1 MTVKKLTAACLS
13 IACLAAASLVAAPQS
28 GGADLETAA
37 TDLIAEHCLPCHGP
51 AQAASG
57 LDLSTRAGALRGGT
71 KGPALAPG
79 DPGNS
84 LLWRRISAGEMPLG
98 NPLQPQLREIFR
110 AWIADGASWNRRLEV
125 RAPQRPDATWWAF
138 KPIANPDLPA
148 PDRLPERW
156 GHSPIDRLV
165 HARMAEEGLH
175 PSPPADRRTLLRR
188 TTFDLIGLPPTPAQI
203 EAFLADPGPDAYER
217 LVDRLLASPRYG
229 ERWGRHWLDVAR
241 FAESE
246 GFERDWLRE
255 NAWPYR
261 DYVIRSFNDDKPYAR
276 FAQEQIAGDVLEP
289 VTHDGIAAT
298 GFLVAGPTD
307 VVGLTSAVASQRETV
322 RQDQLEEIVGTVS
335 QTFLG
340 LTVNCARCHDHK
352 FDPISQR
359 EYYRMKAAFEGVWQ
373 GERELLTPAEQ
384 QARQDLLQ
392 PLQQRIAELE
402 DRLAALEISAR
413 RRAIDRPDSPKP
425 LAAPAPFVQW
435 TFDLNSR
442 DLAGSLHV
450 PLSKKAELAD
460 GRLRPAGDETSVMV
474 ETETLPK
481 DLREKTLEAWVWVRK
496 LPEKSGAIMRIQNTE
511 GFRAAAMDGIQYDGG
526 DGRRWRNASTGRFR
540 NADVQGA
547 PEQASEGQV
556 IHIAITYA
564 ADHSIR
570 LYRNGKPYGEAYT
583 PNLEIKA
590 ARLQTYVAGEA
601 TVSLSASKDL
611 ELEEVRIYDRALTA
625 EQVEASYRAGAPN
638 FTPDQLLEV
647 MAPGEKSH
655 TVDLRAELRALR
667 ERLDAIPE
675 PEKIYAA
682 EIKPP
687 QPTYLLD
694 RGDVNQKGE
703 RVAAGGLSCVSS
715 LSPEFGLEDDAPEAD
730 RRRKLAKW
738 VASPGNPLFAR
749 TMVNRVWHYHFGR
762 GFVGNPND
770 LGFNG
775 GPPTHPK
782 LLDWLATE
790 FIRGGWSLKKLH
802 KLIMMSQ
809 TYRQSSD
816 WRDHAATKDADNR
829 FVWRYSPRRLEGE
842 AIRDAMLRVS
852 GVMNETMGGPSFRPF
867 TTERQGSL
875 EIYTTIDADQ
885 PDFNRRTVYRMN
897 VSSASSPLLDSLDCP
912 NPSVKAPKRVVT
924 TTPLQALSLM
934 NNAFVL
940 RQAEAFARR
949 VEREAGEEVRHRI
962 ERAFELSL
970 GRAPE
975 PREREWSAGLVRD
988 QGLTSLCWGLFNT
1001 SEFLY
1006 VN

>member
-1 MTVKKLTAACLS
+1 MKAEKLTAAWLP
-13 IACLAAASLVAAPQS
+13 IAWLTAASLLVPPQVGS
-28 GGADLETAA
+28 ADIEDRATA
-37 TDLIAEHCLPCHGP
+37 LIAEHCVQCHGA
-51 AQAASG
+51 AQAQSG
-57 LDLSTRAGALRGGT
+57 LNLSTREGALRGG
-71 KGPALAPG
+71 KRGPALAPG
-79 DPGNS
+79 DPEAS
-84 LLWRRISAGEMPLG
+84 LLWNRVSAGEMPLG
-98 NPLQPQLREIFR
+98 NPLPPQVRQVFH
-110 AWIADGASWNRRLEV
+110 AWIAAGAPWSGPLEIKT
-125 RAPQRPDATWWAF
+125 PQRAGSTWWAF
-138 KPIANPDLPA
+138 QSLEEPQPPSPPALPDHW
-148 PDRLPERW
+148 R
-156 GHSPIDRLV
+156 HSPIDRFV
-165 HARMAEEGLH
+165 YARMEQTGLL
-175 PSPPADRRTLLRR
+175 PNRPTDPRTLIRR
-188 TTFDLIGLPPTPAQI
+188 ASFGLIGLPPTPEET
-203 EAFLADPGPDAYER
+203 EAFLSDPSPQAYEK
-217 LVDRLLASPRYG
+217 LVDRLLASPHYG
-229 ERWGRHWLDVAR
+229 ERWGRHWLDAAR

-261 DYVIRSFNDDKPYAR
+261 DYVIRSFNNDKPYAR

-307 VVGLTSAVASQRETV
+307 VVGLTSAVAAQRETV

-359 EYYRMKAAFEGVWQ
+359 EYYRVKAAFEGVWQ

-384 QARQDLLQ
+384 NARQDFLQ
-392 PLQQRIAELE
+392 PLRQRIAELE
-402 DRLAALEISAR
+402 DRLAGLEIPAR

-460 GRLRPAGDETSVMV
+460 GRLRPAGDETSVTV
-474 ETETLPK
+474 ETDTLPK
-481 DLREKTLEAWVWVRK
+481 DLREKTLEVWVWVRK
-496 LPEKSGAIMRIQNTE
+496 LPEKSTPVMRIQNTE
-511 GFRAAAMDGIQYDGG
+511 GFRGAAMDGIQYEAG
-526 DGRRWRNASTGRFR
+526 DGRQWRNASTGRFR
-540 NADVQGA
+540 NADVQGV

-570 LYRNGKPYGEAYT
+570 LYRNGMPYGEAYT

-611 ELEEVRIYDRALTA
+611 ELEEVRIYDRALTVD
-625 EQVEASYRAGAPN
+625 QVEASYRAGAPN
-638 FTPDQLLEV
+638 FTPDELLEV
-647 MAPGEKSH
+647 MAPGERARA
-655 TVDLRAELRALR
+655 TDLRAELRRLR

-687 QPTYLLD
+687 EPTYLLE

-703 RVAAGGLSCVSS
+703 RVAAGGLSCVSG
-715 LSPEFGLEDDAPEAD
+715 LSPEFGLEADTPEAD
-730 RRRKLAKW
+730 RRLKLAGW
-738 VASPGNPLFAR
+738 VASPDNPLFAR
-749 TMVNRVWHYHFGR
+749 AMVNRVWHYHFGR
-762 GFVGNPND
+762 GFVDNPND

-775 GPPTHPK
+775 GPPTHPQ

-809 TYRQSSD
+809 TYRQSSG
-816 WRDHAATKDADNR
+816 WRDHAGAKDADNR
-829 FVWRYSPRRLEGE
+829 FLWRYSPRRLEGE
-842 AIRDAMLRVS
+842 AVRDAMLHVS
-852 GVMNETMGGPSFRPF
+852 GVMNGTIGGPSFRPF

-940 RQAEAFARR
+940 RQAEAFAHR
-949 VEREAGEEVRHRI
+949 VEREAGKEVRHRI

-975 PREREWSAGLVRD
+975 PREWEWSAGLVRD

>member
-1 MTVKKLTAACLS
+1 MKAEKLTAAWLP
-13 IACLAAASLVAAPQS
+13 IAWLTAASLLVPPQVGS
-28 GGADLETAA
+28 ADIEGRA
-37 TDLIAEHCLPCHGP
+37 TDLIAEHCLACHGS
-51 AQAASG
+51 AQAQSA
-57 LDLSTRAGALRGGT
+57 LNLSTREGALRGGNR
-71 KGPALAPG
+71 GPALAPG
-79 DPGNS
+79 DPEAS
-84 LLWRRISAGEMPLG
+84 LLWNRVSAGEMPLG
-98 NPLQPQLREIFR
+98 NPLSPRVREVFH
-110 AWIADGASWNRRLEV
+110 AWIAAGAPWSGALEIKSARR
-125 RAPQRPDATWWAF
+125 ATSTWWAF
-138 KPIANPDLPA
+138 QSLEKPPPPSPPALPDHW
-148 PDRLPERW
+148 R
-156 GHSPIDRLV
+156 HSPIDRFV
-165 HARMAEEGLH
+165 YARMAETGLL
-175 PSPPADRRTLLRR
+175 PSRPTDQRTLIRR
-188 TTFDLIGLPPTPAQI
+188 AGFGLIGLPPTPEET
-203 EAFLADPGPDAYER
+203 EAFLGDPSAEAYEK

-229 ERWGRHWLDVAR
+229 ERWGRHWLDAAR

-307 VVGLTSAVASQRETV
+307 VVGLTSAVAAQRETV
-322 RQDQLEEIVGTVS
+322 RQDQLEEMVGTVS

-384 QARQDLLQ
+384 QARQDFLQ
-392 PLQQRIAELE
+392 PLRQRIAELE
-402 DRLAALEISAR
+402 DRLAGLEIPAR

-460 GRLRPAGDETSVMV
+460 GRLRPAGDETSVTV
-474 ETETLPK
+474 ETDTLPK

-496 LPEKSGAIMRIQNTE
+496 LPEKSTPVLRIQNTE
-511 GFRAAAMDGIQYDGG
+511 GFRGAAMDGIQYEAG
-526 DGRRWRNASTGRFR
+526 DGRQWRNASTGRFR

-556 IHIAITYA
+556 IHIAITYT

-611 ELEEVRIYDRALTA
+611 ELEEVRIYGRALTA

-687 QPTYLLD
+687 EPTYLLD

-775 GPPTHPK
+775 GPPTHPQ

-829 FVWRYSPRRLEGE
+829 FLWRYSPRRLEGE
-842 AIRDAMLRVS
+842 AIRDAMLHVS
-852 GVMNETMGGPSFRPF
+852 GVMNEKMGGPSFRPF

-897 VSSASSPLLDSLDCP
+897 VSSASSPLLDSFDCP

-949 VEREAGEEVRHRI
+949 VEHEAGKEVRHRI

-975 PREREWSAGLVRD
+975 PREREWSEGLVRD